1 MFDIVKCT
9 ATIYHVNIRI
19 TRWWFQIFF
28 CSPLLRVNNP
38 NLTHIFQMGLVQP
51 PTRYRW
57 YLSIWVCNVSVP
69 IIQGFPRHPGW
80 SQNQGEMPSWWPKAA
95 GKFQNDNRNRNLWN
109 HFGGN
114 IHWTSDVFLVNLG
127 VIYGYIKPLYK
138 SPKLKERLCKFKGW
152 TVNFGWCDT
161 KRSMALGFYL
171 GPWCFQKWL
180 TQRKDLAIL

>member
-1 MFDIVKCT
+1 MVPKPGRD
-9 ATIYHVNIRI
+9 AE
-19 TRWWFQIFF
+19 
-28 CSPLLRVNNP
+28 
-38 NLTHIFQMGLVQP
+38 LVAKGRGKIPKRQP
-51 PTRYRW
+51 
-57 YLSIWVCNVSVP
+57 
-69 IIQGFPRHPGW
+69 
-80 SQNQGEMPSWWPKAA
+80 K
-95 GKFQNDNRNRNLWN
+95 RNLWN

-127 VIYGYIKPLYK
+127 VIYGFIKPLYK

-180 TQRKDLAIL
+180 TQRKDLEILQGFKISGYGKDRYFSEGTQNVLSRLMLGILACFAFSMQNGTFQQYFWSAFQSCRCIIKEFPSLNLKSYCMEGTDTYLG